1 MSLAATS
8 KRRPSADPLSLA
20 LANPTNTQPPDDRR
34 DWTRPTVATA
44 VSLLTHALLFGVLA
58 FLYVN
63 RRDTEYAEVVPIE
76 ANLNVPLN
84 LFDLDNA
91 DAEPNLPLA
100 SALAESDAS
109 DAPAK
114 LETPSDDQPNFQDL
128 ATGSK
133 ALDPSAKGA
142 PVKAG
147 DGLSGGGGGNG
158 DVGPRTKLP
167 GGLSAV
173 GRRIVYVIDRSAS
186 MNKPQ
191 QNPAIE
197 WAKDELIRSIKQ
209 LQPNMSFQIVFYS
222 DTVVT
227 LPNPDRR
234 KDLIPASEFAKEK
247 AIQFVRDLEA
257 EGGTN
262 HQIGLDRG
270 LELKPDVI
278 FFMTDADD
286 DTDADLRRLINWV
299 TTVNRRKSE
308 QQSAASI
315 HMIQLWHR
323 SDSPSGVIRELAQRN
338 NGSYRLIRADDL
350 GKRIIP

>member
-8 KRRPSADPLSLA
+8 KRRTSADPLSVA
-20 LANPTNTQPPDDRR
+20 LAKNKDAELTTEPR
-34 DWTRPTVATA
+34 DWTRPTMATA
-44 VSLLTHALLFGVLA
+44 VSLLAHAVLFGVLA
-58 FLYVN
+58 ILYVN
-63 RRDTEYAEVVPIE
+63 RRGTEYAEVVPIE
-76 ANLNVPLN
+76 ANLNVPVN
-84 LFDLDNA
+84 LFDMENA
-91 DAEPNLPLA
+91 DAKLDVPLT
-100 SALAESDAS
+100 SPLAESNATE
-109 DAPAK
+109 APAK
-114 LETPSDDQPNFQDL
+114 LETPSDDQPSFHDL
-128 ATGSK
+128 AAGLK
-133 ALDPSAKGA
+133 ALDPSSKGPGA
-142 PVKAG
+142 KAG
-147 DGLSGGGGGNG
+147 EGLPAAGGGSG
-158 DVGPRTKLP
+158 DVGPRTNLP

-234 KDLIPASEFAKEK
+234 NPLIPATEFAKDK

-270 LELKPDVI
+270 FELRPDVI

-286 DTDADLRRLINWV
+286 DTDADLKRLINWV
-299 TTVNRRKSE
+299 TTINRRKSE
-308 QQSAASI
+308 QQSPASI

-323 SDSPSGVIRELAQRN
+323 DDSPSGVIRELAQRN
-338 NGSYRLIRADDL
+338 NGSYRLIRASEL
-350 GKRIIP
+350 GKRLIP